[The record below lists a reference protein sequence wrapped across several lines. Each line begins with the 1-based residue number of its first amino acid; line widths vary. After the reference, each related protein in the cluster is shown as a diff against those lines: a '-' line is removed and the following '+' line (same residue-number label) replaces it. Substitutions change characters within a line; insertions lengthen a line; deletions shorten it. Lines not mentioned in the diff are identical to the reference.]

1 MDTVAAATN
10 RRIRIA
16 CRGALVSGVVFFL
29 RYGIPDHRSPR
40 EIRRRGLAFS
50 LTKGVRVRVQARLV
64 LSDDVI
70 REVDMTTFNRQLKKS
85 WKDVLIIYTARW
97 CAHSTRLE
105 EIFHRMV
112 KAGEFEELNDELLF
126 VKIDVV
132 LTQPEDYK
140 HLQTVPAVKYI
151 SARYKVSCCPAR
163 LKPRPPRALP
173 PESCTRS
180 PVLTTLLKP
189 DPQACRSRPVFTL
202 CARLRLD
209 SVD

>member
-1 MDTVAAATN
+1 M
-10 RRIRIA
+10 
-16 CRGALVSGVVFFL
+16 
-29 RYGIPDHRSPR
+29 
-40 EIRRRGLAFS
+40 
-50 LTKGVRVRVQARLV
+50 RVQARLV